1 MATQKNEGGHI
12 NIKKNWLYLVIKNK
26 KGVDME
32 LDFEMLIQ
40 MENERIA
47 LEEQEEIENKAWCL
61 IFNWCS

>member
-1 MATQKNEGGHI
+1 
-12 NIKKNWLYLVIKNK
+12 LVIKNK

-47 LEEQEEIENKAWCL
+47 LEEQEEIENKA
-61 IFNWCS
+61 